1 MSDSWADLLTEND
14 RKIGMLFHDIARL
27 RGKIYDSSIKDT
39 GLTHAQVFL
48 INHLLKKSGISQVEL
63 AGLLNMGVVGVSE
76 IVDRME
82 RRGWV
87 ERLPDPDDKRANLV
101 RLKSQATRLLPKV
114 FAAIHALN
122 EQTLAGLSKQEVDV
136 LITALQKIRRN
147 LLRD

>member
-101 RLKSQATRLLPKV
+101 RLKSQAKRLLPKV